1 MPNDFMERI
10 ANKTG
15 GQLVDMGGDPNEQQE
30 TPETDGTEKVTENK
44 PAEPTPET
52 KPEAGAKQDTPP
64 VNSEIN
70 KYKVASELF
79 GWEADSEET
88 FNQQKTTFFEK
99 ANKAEE
105 YAQELEKIRAEKAS
119 LESTPDWK
127 KYFDK
132 EEDFKFMQLKK
143 QFPDLNA
150 NVLQTVIYSD
160 TSKVP
165 PLEVLAKLNL
175 LKDGDI
181 YSNEQEAMEAVYAD
195 FGLAEDTPFEEQER
209 SVQLKVKKAA
219 KQARLEFETIK
230 QSVKMPDVPTAEV
243 LEQKNKEVQERQS
256 RIREAVEPL
265 FSKKIPES
273 IKKIDFKVK
282 EKNEKNEE
290 VDTEL
295 FSFEIGE
302 GYMKSAKVQSL
313 LKRDKDL
320 LIGNAPAWDEKAEK
334 DAMDLYEERLKADYL
349 YHNRALVLQSFKDK
363 VTKELSDKYHFEVHN
378 PKPLNDTAAPKT
390 EVTDA
395 EKQAEAFK
403 AEMKERYRRR

>member
-15 GQLVDMGGDPNEQQE
+15 GQLVDMGGDPNGQEENEQA
-30 TPETDGTEKVTENK
+30 GGFTEVAENK
-44 PAEPTPET
+44 AAEKTPET
-52 KPEAGAKQDTPP
+52 KPGENEQNKVPDVAP
-64 VNSEIN
+64 EIN

-79 GWEADSEET
+79 GWEADNEET

-99 ANKAEE
+99 ASKADE
-105 YAQELEKIRAEKAS
+105 YAQELERVKAEKAN
-119 LESTPDWK
+119 LEKTPDWK
-127 KYFDK
+127 KYFDR
-132 EEDFKFMQLKK
+132 EEDFKFMQLKR

-160 TSKVP
+160 TSKIA
-165 PLEVLAKLNL
+165 PLDILAKQNL

-181 YSNEQEAMEAVYAD
+181 YMNEQEAMEAVYSD
-195 FGLAEDTPFEEQER
+195 FGLVADVPFEEQEK

-219 KQARLEFETIK
+219 KQARLEFDTIK
-230 QSVKMPDVPTAEV
+230 QNVKMPDVQTAEV
-243 LEQKNKEVQERQS
+243 LEQKNKEVTERQS

-265 FSKKIPES
+265 FSKKIPEA

-302 GYMKSAKVQSL
+302 GYMKSAKVQNF
-313 LKRDKDL
+313 LKHDKDL

-334 DAMDLYEERLKADYL
+334 EAMDLYEERLKADYL

-363 VTKELSDKYHFEVHN
+363 VTKELADKYHFEVHN
-378 PKPLNDTAAPKT
+378 PKPLNDNAAPKK

-395 EKQAEAFK
+395 EKQAADFK
-403 AEMKERYRRR
+403 SQMKERYGRR